1 MAVPYHQL
9 FNFLRY
15 SPVFVQAAQSSD
27 TRIMQALLDTLSGY
41 DDRTDVCPTLG
52 GTKVAAE
59 SDMAIR
65 CFLRTIEGSDEPEV
79 QDLVNTIRQGR
90 GLVGIFDKNTGRL
103 AFRSL
108 CVAQSDVASRA
119 CPNSRIHIV
128 GNGQGWDRR

>member
-9 FNFLRY
+9 FHFLLY
-15 SPVFVQAAQSSD
+15 SPVFVEAPQSNEA
-27 TRIMQALLDTLSGY
+27 RLMQGLLDALSGY
-41 DDRTDVCPTLG
+41 DYRSDICPTLG

-59 SDMAIR
+59 SDMAIG
-65 CFLRTIEGSDEPEV
+65 CFLLAIDGPNEPEV

-90 GLVGIFDKNTGRL
+90 GPVGIFDKNTGWL

-128 GNGQGWDRR
+128 GNGQGWNRR